1 MKAYTRFGPLV
12 AREVGEEQL
21 DFDEVDHHC
30 EEEDQDDQQDQNEQ
44 DDQDG
49 YYGVDYQNH
58 VHRRHNYHHHHIM
71 TMTNQDRRRVYLVG

>member
-30 EEEDQDDQQDQNEQ
+30 EEDQLIKMAM
-44 DDQDG
+44 
-49 YYGVDYQNH
+49 VS
-58 VHRRHNYHHHHIM
+58 YHI
-71 TMTNQDRRRVYLVG
+71 L

>member
-30 EEEDQDDQQDQNEQ
+30 EDDQV
-44 DDQDG
+44 DQDG
-49 YYGVDYQNH
+49 DGVMSYIVRVDNDKAGSETS
-58 VHRRHNYHHHHIM
+58 VPCWMMKMPMVLIM
-71 TMTNQDRRRVYLVG
+71 MVLS

>member
-30 EEEDQDDQQDQNEQ
+30 ETEDFDQDANDVMMS
-44 DDQDG
+44 DDQT
-49 YYGVDYQNH
+49 
-58 VHRRHNYHHHHIM
+58 I
-71 TMTNQDRRRVYLVG
+71 